1 MKRLVIAALAIG
13 AMAACTKSNVQY
25 EQPGEISLQPVA
37 QKATKAAV
45 DGNVYPTTE
54 SFNVWAWWGD
64 ETAGTK
70 LEEFDQT
77 ITPYIAEGK
86 FVYRKDNSWGG
97 QTPYYWPTKGSLV
110 FAGYSP
116 ASANGTFNF
125 DFANKTFTATDYIQS
140 NNKADA
146 KDLMWFDVT
155 NESYDQ
161 NGADDKGV
169 PVEFQHALSW
179 LTFKFNLKESTTAE
193 MWTITDVTLKGI
205 EDKATFTA
213 VKGGAYTWSEATLF
227 NSGEIDVFTEAE
239 SYLVKYVDGG
249 TVLPG
254 TDVGEE
260 DAVVKEK
267 AVLVIPQSCAP
278 AVVDANGNVTTAAAA
293 ELVITYNLK
302 TYIGENNYLN
312 DQTVTLPLNGSPITE
327 NKWEPGNHYIYTITF
342 GANEILIA
350 PTVEDWTDVPVEVPV
365 Q

>member
-1 MKRLVIAALAIG
+1 MELSIQLLKVSMYGLGGQIR
-13 AMAACTKSNVQY
+13 MQVQRWMNLL
-25 EQPGEISLQPVA
+25 PLLITL
-37 QKATKAAV
+37 QKAHL
-45 DGNVYPTTE
+45 YI
-54 SFNVWAWWGD
+54 
-64 ETAGTK
+64 K
-70 LEEFDQT
+70 LRRL
-77 ITPYIAEGK
+77 IVG
-86 FVYRKDNSWGG
+86 GG

-116 ASANGTFNF
+116 ASAKVDAEAFRYDLGTQI
-125 DFANKTFTATDYIQS
+125 FTVTNYVQPKDIA
-140 NNKADA
+140 KA

-155 NESYDQ
+155 DKSYNQ
-161 NGADDKGV
+161 NVSENQGI
-169 PVEFQHALSW
+169 PVTFNHALSW

-267 AVLVIPQSCAP
+267 AVLVIPQSCAQT
-278 AVVDANGNVTTAAAA
+278 DASI
-293 ELVITYNLK
+293 VITYDMK
-302 TYIGENNYLN
+302 TYVGNGVLTE
-312 DQTVTLPLNGSPITE
+312 QTVELPLTGTQITG
-327 NKWEPGNHYIYTITF
+327 NMWEPGKHYIYTITF

-365 Q
+365 R